1 MENLGLFGGFE
12 YSPMSKKIYKNVTI
26 QDFDAKLDSKLYF
39 NTFQNKTHLLDQDAF
54 SINETRQD
62 KKTRKKHKNIKKRN
76 TKRYKK

>member
-12 YSPMSKKIYKNVTI
+12 YSPISKKIYKNVTI
-26 QDFDAKLDSKLYF
+26 QEFDVKLDSKLYF

-54 SINETRQD
+54 SINETSQG
-62 KKTRKKHKNIKKRN
+62 KKTRKKYKHKNKRN